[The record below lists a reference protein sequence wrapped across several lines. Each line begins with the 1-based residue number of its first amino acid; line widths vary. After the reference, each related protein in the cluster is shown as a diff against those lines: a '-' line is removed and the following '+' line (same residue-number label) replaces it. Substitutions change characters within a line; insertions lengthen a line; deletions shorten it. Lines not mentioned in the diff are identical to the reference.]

1 MFRLFSRPSRLPV
14 AGALLLAAWT
24 APAFGQA
31 ASDLGALRDH
41 LAALSE
47 TATEIQLAQAGGV
60 SPAAAAQLD
69 LRLSALE
76 EEIRRLTGK
85 MEEAQNTADR
95 NQAEMKRLQDDVE
108 FRLNRLEEAT
118 GLMAGGGAPAAAGAG
133 VGAAVTPTPAPA
145 APAPSTPAPAPAPSG
160 GSSRPGGPST
170 ASSSPA
176 ALTAYDAALGMLRRG
191 EYDQA
196 EASLKSFISTY
207 GSDKLAGNAQY
218 WLGETY
224 YVRGNY
230 DVAAQTFLTGVKTY
244 GDSAKAPDSFL
255 KLGMSLIQMGQKD
268 KGCQVLGELPGRYA
282 DASQTI
288 KSRADRERKAAGC
301 P

>member
-1 MFRLFSRPSRLPV
+1 MFRLFRRPSRLPV
-14 AGALLLAAWT
+14 AGALLMAAWA
-24 APAFGQA
+24 APALGQA

-41 LAALSE
+41 LAELSDG
-47 TATEIQLAQAGGV
+47 ATEIQLAQASGV

-118 GLMAGGGAPAAAGAG
+118 GLMAGGAPAAAGAG
-133 VGAAVTPTPAPA
+133 VGAAVTPTPAPS
-145 APAPSTPAPAPAPSG
+145 APATPAPTPAPG
-160 GSSRPGGPST
+160 PAATPSRPGGPST

-196 EASLKSFISTY
+196 EVSLKSFISTY

-230 DVAAQTFLTGVKTY
+230 DIAAQTFLTGVKTY

-268 KGCQVLGELPGRYA
+268 KGCQVLSELPGRYA

>member
-1 MFRLFSRPSRLPV
+1 MFRLFSRPSCLPV
-14 AGALLLAAWT
+14 AGALLMAAWT
-24 APAFGQA
+24 VPAQGQA
-31 ASDLGALRDH
+31 AGDLGALRDQ
-41 LAALSE
+41 LAALSD
-47 TATEIQLAQAGGV
+47 TATEIQLAQSTA
-60 SPAAAAQLD
+60 STTAAAQLD

-118 GLMAGGGAPAAAGAG
+118 GLMAGGGAPAAAGA
-133 VGAAVTPTPAPA
+133 AVTPMPAPTPSTPSPPAPA
-145 APAPSTPAPAPAPSG
+145 ASAPPS
-160 GSSRPGGPST
+160 RAGGPST

-196 EASLKSFISTY
+196 EASLKSFIATY

-230 DVAAQTFLTGVKTY
+230 DVAAQTFLSGIKTY

>member
-1 MFRLFSRPSRLPV
+1 MPRLPSRCLPV
-14 AGALLLAAWT
+14 AGALM
-24 APAFGQA
+24 
-31 ASDLGALRDH
+31 
-41 LAALSE
+41 LAALSTPALAQPPGDLRALRSQIDE
-47 TATEIQLAQAGGV
+47 MAAATSDIRLAQASGNV

-85 MEEAQNTADR
+85 IEEAQNSADR
-95 NQAEMKRLQDDVE
+95 NQADIKRLQEDFS
-108 FRLNRLEEAT
+108 FRLNQLEEA
-118 GLMAGGGAPAAAGAG
+118 AGTPGAAAAGSAATTPAHGAAPAATPA
-133 VGAAVTPTPAPA
+133 PTPAPA
-145 APAPSTPAPAPAPSG
+145 ATPAPSKSNG
-160 GSSRPGGPST
+160 GTT
-170 ASSSPA
+170 ATSSPQ
-176 ALTAYDAALGMLRRG
+176 ALAAYDNALGMLRRG

-196 EASLKSFISTY
+196 EVSLKSFIGTY

-230 DVAAQTFLTGVKTY
+230 EAAAQAFLSGVKSY
-244 GDSAKAPDSFL
+244 PDSAKGPDTFL
-255 KLGMSLIQMGQKD
+255 KLGMSLVQMGQKD
-268 KGCQVLGELPGRYA
+268 KGCQVLADLPNRYG
-282 DASQTI
+282 DASSTI

>member
-1 MFRLFSRPSRLPV
+1 MFRLFSRPSCLPV
-14 AGALLLAAWT
+14 AGALLMAAWT
-24 APAFGQA
+24 APALGQA
-31 ASDLGALRDH
+31 AGDLGALRDH
-41 LAALSE
+41 LAELSD
-47 TATEIQLAQAGGV
+47 TATEIQLAQ
-60 SPAAAAQLD
+60 STTSTAATAQLD

-118 GLMAGGGAPAAAGAG
+118 GLMAGGGAPAAAG

-145 APAPSTPAPAPAPSG
+145 TPAPSTAPAPAASAPPS
-160 GSSRPGGPST
+160 RTGGPST

-196 EASLKSFISTY
+196 EASLKSFIATY

-230 DVAAQTFLTGVKTY
+230 DVAAQTFLSGVKTY
-244 GDSAKAPDSFL
+244 ADGAKAPDSFL

>member
-1 MFRLFSRPSRLPV
+1 MVSRTLRHV
-14 AGALLLAAWT
+14 AAGALLAAGLAGPAAAQT
-24 APAFGQA
+24 AT
-31 ASDLGALRDH
+31 DLDALRGH
-41 LAALSE
+41 LTDLAE
-47 TATEIQLAQAGGV
+47 TATELHLAQSTVAPG
-60 SPAAAAQLD
+60 AAAQLE

-76 EEIRRLTGK
+76 EEIRRMTGK
-85 MEEAQNTADR
+85 IEEAQNAAD
-95 NQAEMKRLQDDVE
+95 QADAKIKSLQEDTE
-108 FRLNRLEEAT
+108 FRLNRLEQAA
-118 GLMAGGGAPAAAGAG
+118 GVLGGGAAAAPGAG
-133 VGAAVTPTPAPA
+133 AAPAPA
-145 APAPSTPAPAPAPSG
+145 APPTPAATPAPAPAAPPPSAG
-160 GSSRPGGPST
+160 GNPGGPSP

-176 ALTAYDAALGMLRRG
+176 ALAAYDKALGSLRRG

-196 EASLKSFISTY
+196 EGELKSFISTY

-230 DVAAQTFLTGVKTY
+230 EAAAQAFLNGIKTY
-244 GDSAKAPDSFL
+244 PGSAKAPDSFL
-255 KLGMSLIQMGQKD
+255 KLGMSLIQMNQKD
-268 KGCQVLGELPGRYA
+268 KGCQVLAELPTRYA